1 MKITRFLTGTIICM
15 GIVLASLTGAAA
27 IPAKIN
33 YQGVLKNA
41 AGAKIDGTVDIDLS
55 LLPLGGGTAV
65 FSESHSGVSVV
76 GGLFSLKIG
85 GVNDMS
91 AVSFDVAYEL
101 ELTVDGDLLSPNTP
115 LCSAP
120 YALGV
125 VGGAQG
131 PQGKQGPAGN
141 DGAAGTQGA
150 QGKQGDPG
158 PVGSEFW
165 DGDIAG
171 DIYKVNSGNVGIGTS
186 SPTGL
191 LHISG
196 SEPSAIHLS
205 GTRPGYARDFRIN
218 LQAGA
223 LSNGDPGMFLQT
235 SDATA
240 GLVRM
245 RLDARGFLGISDLA
259 PAARLHVNEAP
270 NGAGE
275 LGGQL
280 FRITGYEP
288 SMQIEATRNATTWNI
303 GANMSGTAD
312 NGMRLNIGNNH
323 MGTAMAINQVGR
335 VGIGLDLP
343 VAKLHV
349 MEMPEN
355 SGEQGLLFR
364 ITGREPTMQ
373 IEALRTGTTWNIGA
387 NYSGT
392 SDNGMR
398 LVIGNSDIGNAMV
411 INQAGRVGIGA
422 ENPTAKLEVAG
433 QVKITGGA
441 PAAGRVLTSDAD
453 GLATWED
460 AAGGGGGAW
469 EDDGTNAWRTS
480 GSVGIGTD
488 APGALLHVNQSS
500 NGLWAAKV
508 IHTQADG
515 PTMLI
520 SHEDTGANK
529 NAILSLYTGSQGTT
543 PVFLAMATGQVGIN
557 MPANDLYSNSS
568 TKFFVV
574 GTAKSAGWSTYSD
587 ARLKENIETVSNAL
601 DKVTRLRGVNY
612 EWRADAEN
620 RVGPM
625 TTGRHLGLIAQ
636 EVETVVPEVV
646 DTGDDGY
653 KSINYDNLTGLLVE
667 AIKDQQEMI
676 KAQAARIRALETK

>member
-1 MKITRFLTGTIICM
+1 MKITRFLTGTLICM

-529 NAILSLYTGSQGTT
+529 NAILSLYTGSQGST

-625 TTGRHLGLIAQ
+625 TGRHLGMIAQ

-646 DTGDDGY
+646 DTSDDGY

>member
-1 MKITRFLTGTIICM
+1 MKITRFLTGTLICM
-15 GIVLASLTGAAA
+15 GIVLAGLTGAAA

-91 AVSFDVAYEL
+91 AVSFDAAYEL
-101 ELTVDGDLLSPNTP
+101 ELTIDGDLLSPNTP

-312 NGMRLNIGNNH
+312 NGMRLMIGNNH

-488 APGALLHVNQSS
+488 APSARMHVLQSS

-520 SHEDTGANK
+520 EHQDTGANK
-529 NAILSLYTGSQGTT
+529 NAILSLYTGSQGST

-625 TTGRHLGLIAQ
+625 TGRHLGMIAQ

-646 DTGDDGY
+646 DTSDDGY

>member
-1 MKITRFLTGTIICM
+1 MKITRFLTGTLICM

-520 SHEDTGANK
+520 EHQDTGANK
-529 NAILSLYTGSQGTT
+529 NAILSLYTGSQGST

-625 TTGRHLGLIAQ
+625 TGRHLGMIAQ

-646 DTGDDGY
+646 DTSDDGY